1 MLKAQTQDGIRMLSL
16 DELEQVSGGR
26 SETKDGKGCTE
37 HQGTTKGGSA
47 GSTKLSL
54 SSAG

>member
-1 MLKAQTQDGIRMLSL
+1 MLKAQIQDGLRALSL

-37 HQGTTKGGSA
+37 QGTTKGGKG
-47 GSTKLSL
+47 GSTKLGL
-54 SSAG
+54 ATLA